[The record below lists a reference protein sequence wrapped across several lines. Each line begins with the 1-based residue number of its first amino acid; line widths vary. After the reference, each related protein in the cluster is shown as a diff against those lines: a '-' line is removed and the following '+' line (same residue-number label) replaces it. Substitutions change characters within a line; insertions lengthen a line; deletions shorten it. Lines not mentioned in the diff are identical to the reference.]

1 MHRSLEAL
9 KGTWGRA
16 GPGWGVKIIYIYIF
30 APFVAKGL
38 KQLSECPMVHEFIF
52 KHNNF
57 HCDYLL
63 QKSTAKAT
71 TSKAKDPK
79 AL

>member
-1 MHRSLEAL
+1 VKIGRSRYGLSVL
-9 KGTWGRA
+9 YQH
-16 GPGWGVKIIYIYIF
+16 IIYIYIF